1 MSLTLNSRCAA
12 SRPTAEVDGEELSW
26 VQSSVDEVIAV
37 LQQSPG
43 LPSVPEVS
51 GWFVS
56 LFFDSVTCDCVGD
69 SDSESENFIIPD
81 KQQTTVTHWPCNSNA
96 QLSVNQV
103 C

>member
-56 LFFDSVTCDCVGD
+56 LFFDSVTCDCV
-69 SDSESENFIIPD
+69 SVIQIQSQKTLLSHTN
-81 KQQTTVTHWPCNSNA
+81 NSHSLA
-96 QLSVNQV
+96 VQLKCSHVR
-103 C
+103 